1 MRVLAPGIFVE
12 DDLLGVHL
20 GAVDS
25 EDGLLLIDS
34 PLRTEDVR
42 EWLNQLASYGRPR
55 YLVLLDHH
63 LDRVLGARNFD
74 VTILAHETARD
85 VMSDWPDSYK
95 GGANPIGAE
104 ADRLK
109 RITGVTRAV
118 PTLTFS
124 SALTIYL
131 GSRQV
136 QFRHRPG
143 PMPDS
148 CWVVLPE
155 AKLVFIGDAVTVA
168 EPPYL
173 GESNLD
179 VWLAALDELRDLA
192 AHSYRLIG
200 SRDGEVG
207 REAVAAMAR
216 LLRKIQRLV
225 ERFASK
231 SGPSR
236 SLESSVSH
244 LAQGYHLP
252 TDRMERALL
261 RLRVGVTRL
270 IERRLATQAP
280 PHPR

>member
-200 SRDGEVG
+200 SPPPPPRRGEGGG
-207 REAVAAMAR
+207 R
-216 LLRKIQRLV
+216 
-225 ERFASK
+225 
-231 SGPSR
+231 G
-236 SLESSVSH
+236 
-244 LAQGYHLP
+244 G
-252 TDRMERALL
+252 
-261 RLRVGVTRL
+261 
-270 IERRLATQAP
+270 AP
-280 PHPR
+280 PPPLGRARGGGGGGGGGGRGAAPLLPAPPPPPPPPRRGSR